1 MFSFPK
7 VVFTNTPPAMTW
19 QYPQART
26 LTRVS
31 VFPVPFQSA
40 AINPLNYD
48 FDREVFQHTQDKFLK
63 MLIFSKDMFVITD
76 VRLFYL

>member
-1 MFSFPK
+1 
-7 VVFTNTPPAMTW
+7 MTW

-40 AINPLNYD
+40 AISPSNYD
-48 FDREVFQHTQDKFLK
+48 FDREVLHSFSIIKYVIK
-63 MLIFSKDMFVITD
+63 AIFNSS
-76 VRLFYL
+76 